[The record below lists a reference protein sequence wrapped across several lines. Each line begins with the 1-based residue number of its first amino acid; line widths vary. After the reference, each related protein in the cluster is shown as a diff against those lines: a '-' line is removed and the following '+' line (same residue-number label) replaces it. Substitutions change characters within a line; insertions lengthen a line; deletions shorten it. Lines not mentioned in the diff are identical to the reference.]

1 MIDLFVKGGFAMYPL
16 LALSVVTLA
25 IAIERMVYLRK
36 AQIDTGKFM
45 ESINAFLARNALEE
59 AYLFCDSTSGP
70 ISRII
75 KAGLKNQK
83 RGREDVIRS
92 IEDAGAIEVS
102 QLERGILIIQTISK
116 IAPLIGL
123 FGTVTGMIRS
133 FQAIGGAGGENPRLV
148 AVGIGEAL
156 VATAGGLV
164 VAIPAYFLAFYFMNR
179 VSKFILDMQKSS
191 IQFLDGLGELEEMI
205 AERSQRFDTVGGDYL
220 EI

>member
-36 AQIDTGKFM
+36 ARIDTGKFM
-45 ESINAFLARNALEE
+45 EAINGFLSRNALDE
-59 AYLFCDSTSGP
+59 AYRFCESTSGP

-164 VAIPAYFLAFYFMNR
+164 VAIPAYFLAFFFMNL

-191 IQFLDGLGELEEMI
+191 IQFLDGLGELEETI
-205 AERSQRFDTVGGDYL
+205 AERTQRFDTVGGDYL

>member
-36 AQIDTGKFM
+36 AQIDTGEFM
-45 ESINAFLARNALEE
+45 EAINGFLTRNALEE
-59 AYLFCDSTSGP
+59 AYRFCDSTSGP

-92 IEDAGAIEVS
+92 IEDAGTIEVS

-133 FQAIGGAGGENPRLV
+133 FQAIGASGGENPKLV
-148 AVGIGEAL
+148 AAGIGEAL
-156 VATAGGLV
+156 IATAGGLV
-164 VAIPAYFLAFYFMNR
+164 VAIPAYFLGFYFMNL
-179 VSKFILDMQKSS
+179 VIKFILDMQKSS
-191 IQFLDGLGELEEMI
+191 IQFLDGLGELEETI
-205 AERSQRFDTVGGDYL
+205 AERTQRFDTVGGDYL

>member
-1 MIDLFVKGGFAMYPL
+1 MYGMFLKGGFAMYPL
-16 LALSVVTLA
+16 LILSITMVA
-25 IAIERMVYLRK
+25 ISIERMMYLWRVK
-36 AQIDTGKFM
+36 TDVGKFM
-45 ESINAFLARNALEE
+45 ATINEFFSRNSLQEALEYCE
-59 AYLFCDSTSGP
+59 HTNSP

-75 KAGLKNQK
+75 KAGLKNQR
-83 RGREDVIRS
+83 RGRGDVIRA
-92 IEDAGAIEVS
+92 IEDEGALEVAK
-102 QLERGILIIQTISK
+102 LEKGILTITTISK
-116 IAPLIGL
+116 IAPMIGL

-148 AVGIGEAL
+148 AAGIGEAL

>member
-36 AQIDTGKFM
+36 ARIDTGKFM
-45 ESINAFLARNALEE
+45 EAINGFLSRNALEE
-59 AYLFCDSTSGP
+59 AYRFCESTSGP

-164 VAIPAYFLAFYFMNR
+164 VAIPAYFLAFFFMNL

-191 IQFLDGLGELEEMI
+191 IQFLDGLGELEETI
-205 AERSQRFDTVGGDYL
+205 AERTQRFDTVGGDYL

>member
-1 MIDLFVKGGFAMYPL
+1 MYPL
-16 LALSVVTLA
+16 LALSVVMLA

-45 ESINAFLARNALEE
+45 EAINGFLTRNALEE
-59 AYLFCDSTSGP
+59 AYRFCDSTSGP

-116 IAPLIGL
+116 IAP
-123 FGTVTGMIRS
+123 
-133 FQAIGGAGGENPRLV
+133 
-148 AVGIGEAL
+148 
-156 VATAGGLV
+156 
-164 VAIPAYFLAFYFMNR
+164 
-179 VSKFILDMQKSS
+179 SS
-191 IQFLDGLGELEEMI
+191 
-205 AERSQRFDTVGGDYL
+205 ACSAR
-220 EI
+220 